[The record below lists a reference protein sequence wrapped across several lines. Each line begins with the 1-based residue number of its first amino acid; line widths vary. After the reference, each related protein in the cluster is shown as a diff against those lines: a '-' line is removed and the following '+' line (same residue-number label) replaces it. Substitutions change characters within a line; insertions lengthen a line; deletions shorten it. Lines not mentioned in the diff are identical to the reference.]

1 MHPSVRPSI
10 PSFMMWR
17 SAGGRQGQLVR
28 ECEVLRP
35 GPTVVASTTWRDLP
49 SQLWRLYVFVK
60 VQGGACARERS
71 ITYACYGWGKDTM
84 RGAAAAAATAEAIDS
99 GSVGGGGLFYGS
111 AL

>member
-35 GPTVVASTTWRDLP
+35 GPTVVASTWRDLP

-60 VQGGACARERS
+60 VRGGACAREIS